1 MIAFLFCPGL
11 FSALEKVTMKNRKA
25 AQKKRIL
32 LSFRLGGSDAVM
44 ISFTCQLCTQCGLSV
59 SVCLHGTYVVMCN
72 HCQPDT
78 FMLI

>member
-11 FSALEKVTMKNRKA
+11 FSALERVTMKSKKA

-32 LSFRLGGSDAVM
+32 LSFRLRGSDAVV
-44 ISFTCQLCTQCGLSV
+44 ISFSCQLCAQCGLSV

-72 HCQPDT
+72 
-78 FMLI
+78 

>member
-1 MIAFLFCPGL
+1 
-11 FSALEKVTMKNRKA
+11 MKNRKA

-72 HCQPDT
+72 QTHLCSYKVAIVLL
-78 FMLI
+78 FK